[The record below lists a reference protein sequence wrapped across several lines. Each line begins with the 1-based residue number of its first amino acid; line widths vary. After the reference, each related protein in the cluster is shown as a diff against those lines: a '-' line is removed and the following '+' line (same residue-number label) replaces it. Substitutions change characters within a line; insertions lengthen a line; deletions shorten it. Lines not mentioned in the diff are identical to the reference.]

1 MAGKEDQGGG
11 RGRNPTV
18 VRPSP
23 GGSAG
28 IRPGSA
34 SPPPPAEVR
43 LPEGNRGSAA
53 HAISGAPAA
62 AATAGPD
69 VAVRE
74 FVARSDNPILSAA
87 GPLLSLGVAIG
98 ASAYQ
103 ADIEAL
109 RARAIDAVKAFE
121 EQCRQFAVD
130 AAHVRIAR
138 FIVCTFVDTAV
149 FQTPWGGHH
158 VWGSRSLLVLFEQE
172 AGGGVKFFTMLTE
185 LSKAPD
191 RYLDVLELQYV
202 CLALGFMG
210 MYREQPD
217 GQAQVQSKQDALYRL
232 IRDRRAG
239 LGAVLATHWK
249 GLAEPKAKAFR
260 IIPWWVA
267 LVAAV
272 VVVLGT
278 LIVARAWLS
287 DAAAPTAKLLATRG
301 LLIDYQP
308 VPAPVVPSR
317 LKTLLA
323 PQERAGDLTV
333 EEFGKRTVVTLRAP
347 ELFQSGSAR
356 VAAGHEALFDS
367 IGRALEAV
375 PGRIMIIG
383 HTDDQPLRSFKYAD
397 NIELSR
403 ARAIA
408 VAELIKPG
416 ISNASRIEWS
426 GVGSTQPRFQ
436 PASLPENRARN
447 RRVEIEHFAE

>member
-18 VRPSP
+18 IRPSP
-23 GGSAG
+23 GGFAG
-28 IRPGSA
+28 VRPGAVPQAAAPGVAPIPDA
-34 SPPPPAEVR
+34 S
-43 LPEGNRGSAA
+43 RGS
-53 HAISGAPAA
+53 GPRGR
-62 AATAGPD
+62 AGPNAGVTSGSD
-69 VAVRE
+69 VAVGD
-74 FVARSDNPILSAA
+74 FIARSENPILSAA
-87 GPLLSLGVAIG
+87 GPLLSLGVTIS

-109 RARAIDAVKAFE
+109 RARSIDAVKTFE
-121 EQCRQFAVD
+121 EQCRQAAVD
-130 AAHVRIAR
+130 TSQVRIAR
-138 FIVCTFVDTAV
+138 YIICTFVDTAV
-149 FQTPWGGHH
+149 FQTPWGGHD

-172 AGGGVKFFTMLTE
+172 AGGGVKFFKMLEGLRKTP
-185 LSKAPD
+185 AN
-191 RYLDVLELQYV
+191 YLDLLELQYT

-210 MYREQPD
+210 MYRDQPD
-217 GQAQVQSKQDALYRL
+217 GKSQVQSLQDALYRE
-232 IRDRRAG
+232 IRELRPG
-239 LGAVLATHWK
+239 LGATLAARWK
-249 GLAEPKAKAFR
+249 GLAEPKPPAYR

-272 VVVLGT
+272 VVIVGT
-278 LIVARAWLS
+278 LVLARAWLS
-287 DAAAPTAKLLATRG
+287 ERAAPTAKLLATRG
-301 LLIDYQP
+301 LVIDYQP
-308 VPAPVVPSR
+308 VAAPVVPSR

-323 PQERAGDLTV
+323 PQEQAGDLTV
-333 EEFGKRTVVTLRAP
+333 EEFGKRTVVTLRTP

-356 VAAGHEALFDS
+356 VAPGHAALFDA

-408 VAELIKPG
+408 VAQLIKPA
-416 ISNASRIEWS
+416 ISNSSRVEWS
-426 GVGSTQPRFQ
+426 GVGSTQPRFE
-436 PASLPENRARN
+436 PPSLPENRARN